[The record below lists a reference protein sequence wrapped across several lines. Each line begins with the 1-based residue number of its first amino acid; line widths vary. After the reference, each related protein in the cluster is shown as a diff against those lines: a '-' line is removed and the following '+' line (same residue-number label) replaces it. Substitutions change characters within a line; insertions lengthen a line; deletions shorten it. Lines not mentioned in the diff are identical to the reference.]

1 MACGRCSRHTGPTL
15 RCLGHRVR
23 RQRTADSHTRTRTS
37 VTAHPST
44 RTCTVIHGHARCA
57 WCQGDRSS
65 HEACNEGMQH
75 NALRTRP
82 HIELALEL
90 HHRLADHREHPRR
103 QRRHRR
109 TLRAASTYC
118 ADLPVSSETTS
129 AVSLPGQSA
138 LERSRDRAHAA
149 ASVLAV
155 PVVVRHI
162 DIGAGEDE
170 SG

>member
-1 MACGRCSRHTGPTL
+1 MPIGAEQCPQRLRRPLVSPTI
-15 RCLGHRVR
+15 RV
-23 RQRTADSHTRTRTS
+23 
-37 VTAHPST
+37 
-44 RTCTVIHGHARCA
+44 
-57 WCQGDRSS
+57 
-65 HEACNEGMQH
+65 
-75 NALRTRP
+75 
-82 HIELALEL
+82 
-90 HHRLADHREHPRR
+90 PRR
-103 QRRHRR
+103 PPAGSGPGRHSPKADCECSTRR